1 MSGPDRTKLPIRRP
15 PFGGA
20 VARTLDGCEPDWTQ
34 IDHTHPPEGAPNVL
48 VVLIDD
54 AGFGNPSTFGGPID
68 TPNYTRMADRG
79 LRYNRFHVT
88 ALCSPTRAALL
99 TGRNSHTVGFGSVG
113 EFSNGFP
120 GYTAVLP
127 RDCVP
132 LPRVLRDNGYSTAA
146 FGKWHLTP
154 DGQQGP
160 AGPLDRWP
168 NGWGFDYFYGFLGG
182 GASQWDPCLAEN
194 QKIIG
199 TDPGFY
205 DKEDP
210 YYLPDA
216 MADKTIEWLHGVR
229 AQDAS
234 KPFFAYFS
242 TGCSHAPHHVASSWA
257 DKYKGRF
264 DQGWDRMRE
273 EVFARQQELGVV
285 PPEAELTPR
294 NDAFPAWDDVP
305 DALKTLYTRQMEVYA
320 GFSEN
325 ADHNVGRVLDAI
337 EELGELD
344 NTLVIWIWGDNGA
357 SMEGS
362 LTGSFNELTMQ
373 NGIPLTDEMQL
384 QLAERYGGLD
394 EWGGAMMDPH
404 YSAAWAWA
412 GNTPFQW
419 GKQVGSHLGGT
430 RNPMVVHWPE
440 RVTDNGGLRSQ
451 FTHVTDLAPTILDVC
466 GIPSPSEVDGI
477 PQEPLHGATFAD
489 SFTDAAAP
497 ERHTQQYFESVGNRA
512 MYKDGWWLAMRTER
526 IPWVITPAALQP
538 YTPGVWNPDDDPT
551 ELYYLPDD
559 FSQAHDLA
567 AERPEKV
574 EELRALFWSE
584 AEKYKVLPLLATL
597 GVFFGV
603 APPLPEISTFEFRGD
618 VENVMAGMVP
628 RIYNHSYS
636 ISADLVIPEGGAEGV
651 IVANADHLGGFSLFV
666 DNGKL
671 THTYSM
677 MGVFV
682 FRQKADE
689 DLPAGEVNVR
699 MEFAA
704 DAAKPATGGVV
715 TLFINDKPVGHGRME
730 HTVPIRFSGYAG
742 MDIGRDN
749 GGVVD
754 LGLRRPQAVRV
765 HGDSQEGRLRRQAT
779 PHRGR
784 RTRRPLGGAPRRCDS
799 RRHRLSTIKVGGP
812 QMVIHD
818 QTIDVLIGGYL
829 SKNAAMEDYES
840 VLACG
845 GHLDGAVVVTKD
857 LEGNL
862 AIEQTDHLVR
872 DGAAGLGRG
881 RFRRRSVR
889 ATTSGSHRH
898 RRRRGRCRR
907 QAAPLPLFPKDRRA
921 SGRDHSYRWCRT
933 DRGLPALSG

>member
-1 MSGPDRTKLPIRRP
+1 MGGPDRTRLPIRRP
-15 PFGGA
+15 AFGGA
-20 VARTLDGCEPDWTQ
+20 VARTLHGCEPDWAQ
-34 IDHTHPPEGAPNVL
+34 IDHVHPPEGSPNVL
-48 VVLIDD
+48 LVLIDD

-68 TPNYTRMADRG
+68 TPNFTRMAERG
-79 LRYNRFHVT
+79 LRYNSFHVT

-99 TGRNSHTVGFGSVG
+99 TGRNSHAVGFGSVG

-127 RDCVP
+127 RDCSP

-154 DGQQGP
+154 DGQQGA
-160 AGPLDRWP
+160 AGPFDRWP

-205 DKEDP
+205 DKDNP

-216 MADKTIEWLHGVR
+216 MADKTITWLHDVR
-229 AQDAS
+229 AQDAH

-242 TGCSHAPHHVASSWA
+242 TGCSHAPHHVADTWA
-257 DKYKGRF
+257 DKYKGQF

-273 EVFARQQELGVV
+273 VVFERQQRLGVV
-285 PPEAELTPR
+285 PPTAELTPR
-294 NDAFPAWDDVP
+294 NEAFPAWDDVP
-305 DALKTLYTRQMEVYA
+305 ERLKSYYARQMEVYA

-325 ADHNVGRVLDAI
+325 ADYNVGRVIDAI

-344 NTLVIWIWGDNGA
+344 NTLIVWIWGDNGA

-384 QLAERYGGLD
+384 QLAERYGGMD
-394 EWGGAMMDPH
+394 AWGGAMMDPH

-430 RNPMVVHWPE
+430 RNPMVIHWPD

-451 FTHVTDLAPTILDVC
+451 FTHVTDLAPTILEVC
-466 GIPSPSEVDGI
+466 GIPAPTEVDGI
-477 PQEPLHGATFAD
+477 MQEPLHGASFAA
-489 SFTDAAAP
+489 SLTDGDAP
-497 ERHTQQYFESVGNRA
+497 EHHVQQYFESVGNRA

-526 IPWVITPAALQP
+526 IPWVLTPAALAP
-538 YTPGVWNPDDDPT
+538 YAPGVWNPDDDPI

-567 AERPEKV
+567 SAHPDKV
-574 EELRALFWSE
+574 EELRALFWAE

-597 GVFFGV
+597 GVFFGI
-603 APPLPEISTFEFRGD
+603 APPLPTVSTFEFRGD
-618 VENVMAGMVP
+618 VENVLSGMVP

-636 ISADLVIPEGGAEGV
+636 ISADLVIPDGGAEGV

-666 DNGKL
+666 DSGRL

-682 FRQKADE
+682 FRQQAE
-689 DLPAGEVNVR
+689 DPLPTGDVTVR

-704 DAAKPATGGVV
+704 DAPKPATGGEV
-715 TLFINDKPVGHGRME
+715 TLFVNDRPVGRGRMD
-730 HTVPIRFSGYAG
+730 HTVPVRFSGYAG

-754 LGLRRPQAVRV
+754 LSYEDRKPFPFTG
-765 HGDSQEGRLRRQAT
+765 
-779 PHRGR
+779 
-784 RTRRPLGGAPRRCDS
+784 
-799 RRHRLSTIKVGGP
+799 TIKRV
-812 QMVIHD
+812 VF
-818 QTIDVLIGGYL
+818 DVKPHLTNDDEKSL
-829 SKNAAMEDYES
+829 H
-840 VLACG
+840 LA
-845 GHLDGAVVVTKD
+845 GHHGQALHAVS
-857 LEGNL
+857 
-862 AIEQTDHLVR
+862 Q
-872 DGAAGLGRG
+872 
-881 RFRRRSVR
+881 
-889 ATTSGSHRH
+889 
-898 RRRRGRCRR
+898 
-907 QAAPLPLFPKDRRA
+907 
-921 SGRDHSYRWCRT
+921 
-933 DRGLPALSG
+933 